1 MVTTMVIGTPLCE
14 RLPLIISTVYA
25 QRFTAHLWNNVRSSR
40 LRLHQVIRKNCQILL
55 SSSDMRNHAQ
65 WKFQKADSESKII
78 EFAIEVTASVPQLAG
93 YLEQLEM
100 RRLNKGTY
108 PLRLSD
114 TLTGTEAPDHPRLEK
129 ITGPGTM
136 EYTSHFGNA
145 PSPFR
150 RGDTPTSP
158 QSTPHLAPQPAP
170 QLTTKPLS
178 AAHRKPSTMSMLY
191 SDCNDPETHTDKG
204 PTRST
209 SPPGGP
215 QPASVY
221 HMLFQL
227 YSLSRIT
234 MLPAPF
240 RSWVQNRISWMENIS
255 DPEDL
260 ARLQDLVSRRPG
272 DGFPVDNEG

>member
-1 MVTTMVIGTPLCE
+1 MATIMVSGIL
-14 RLPLIISTVYA
+14 STQGLQLTVPSVYS

-40 LRLHQVIRKNCQILL
+40 LRLHQVIRKNCQIIL
-55 SSSDMRNHAQ
+55 SSSDTQSHGL
-65 WKFQKADSESKII
+65 WKFQKAESESKII
-78 EFAIEVTASVPQLAG
+78 EFAIEITATVPQLAG
-93 YLEQLEM
+93 YLDQVEI
-100 RRLNKGTY
+100 RRLSKVTL

-114 TLTGTEAPDHPRLEK
+114 TFTGSEAPDQPRLEK

-150 RGDTPTSP
+150 RGDTPTTPQPTP
-158 QSTPHLAPQPAP
+158 QSTPY
-170 QLTTKPLS
+170 
-178 AAHRKPSTMSMLY
+178 RKPSTISMLY
-191 SDCNDPETHTDKG
+191 SDCNDSETHTEM
-204 PTRST
+204 PTRSP
-209 SPPGGP
+209 SPPDGP

-227 YSLSRIT
+227 YSLARIT
-234 MLPAPF
+234 ILPTPF
-240 RSWVQNRISWMENIS
+240 RDWVHNRIAWMENIS

-260 ARLQDLVSRRPG
+260 ARLHDLVSKRPG